1 MQQVLR
7 RMTSAASGSS
17 VGCMPSATRSAAR
30 RSESCSFIWHPKVRT
45 WNRRGMSARV
55 YGPGLSGSPGVHV
68 GLVAFLVA
76 ATAVS
81 IGSVVQGA
89 VGFGLNLLAAP
100 FVALVIPAALPATM
114 VLVAFPLAVSTV
126 VREHHAV
133 EWPALRWMLLGA
145 VPGTLLGLAIVGE
158 VDPSQLAAVVGSVTL
173 PGAWPGDGGARRCW
187 PSRRSP
193 VSRPSPGPSCEPS
206 LDATGA
212 GAEAPAPVRAWAGQW
227 AEWLRLDFDLFL
239 LLGLLRGAVALRG
252 PVALPGGGAPRAAAP
267 RPRVRAE
274 PRRGRP

>member
-45 WNRRGMSARV
+45 WNRRGMGARV

-114 VLVAFPLAVSTV
+114 VLGAFPLAVPTVSTE
-126 VREHHAV
+126 RRAV
-133 EWPALRWMLLGA
+133 EWWSLRRTLAGERPGALRA
-145 VPGTLLGLAIVGE
+145 
-158 VDPSQLAAVVGSVTL
+158 
-173 PGAWPGDGGARRCW
+173 
-187 PSRRSP
+187 
-193 VSRPSPGPSCEPS
+193 
-206 LDATGA
+206 
-212 GAEAPAPVRAWAGQW
+212 
-227 AEWLRLDFDLFL
+227 
-239 LLGLLRGAVALRG
+239 
-252 PVALPGGGAPRAAAP
+252 
-267 RPRVRAE
+267 
-274 PRRGRP
+274 